1 MMRNNGTTELMH
13 LFTLGCLIGGGKVKD
28 DELC

>member
-1 MMRNNGTTELMH
+1 MMRNNGATELH
-13 LFTLGCLIGGGKVKD
+13 YCSVLGCLIGGGKVKD